1 MASKILN
8 ISIPAEQARFLEEN
22 TDFSPSKLIQSKIN
36 ELMETSRDWT
46 EQLKHEKDK
55 SERILQTLN
64 RQIDFI
70 TSKGL
75 MDEFFK
81 WTN

>member
-8 ISIPAEQARFLEEN
+8 ISIPPEQARFLEEN

-70 TSKGL
+70 TSKNL
-75 MDEFFK
+75 MEEFMK
-81 WTN
+81 WK